1 MLIYFAQ
8 VRRYS
13 DKVEGTL
20 KALQGAEPHHG
31 RAWSQMAPAL
41 GVIFVKAPCLFVLL
55 KLN

>member
-20 KALQGAEPHHG
+20 KALQGAEPHHH
-31 RAWSQMAPAL
+31 RAWFGCRWAPAP
-41 GVIFVKAPCLFVLL
+41 GVIFRESPMSLCFT
-55 KLN
+55 